1 MEGEGHVIETFLKN
15 NYTQFLINHPCNI
28 SAGLA
33 AKGGDV
39 KYKIN

>member
-1 MEGEGHVIETFLKN
+1 LLKN
-15 NYTQFLINHPCNI
+15 NFTQFLINHPCNI

-39 KYKIN
+39 K